1 MRPKRRYHPWYFAW
15 RPLSV
20 DDEETF
26 DLLVGRL
33 WLLTAAGA
41 VAAFGASL
49 LAVPQSYRSRMIG
62 RTAGA
67 LAATGLAGLLAGVH
81 GTVFPALTR
90 IKLPVPHLPL
100 PLDGLRIVH
109 LSDFHLGMPLSV
121 AAVRRALRMT
131 RALRPDLIVLTGDFI
146 SYRYHLP
153 LLRSTLAGLDA
164 PLGMFAVLGN
174 HDHKT
179 EPAAIAHDLELL
191 GITLLDNEH
200 RVVQYKDAQ
209 MVIAGVDDMWHG
221 RPDLCAALM
230 DVPKDLPVLLLAHSP
245 DYADIAAKTNV
256 AVHFAGHTHA
266 GHIRLPVLGSL
277 FLPRH
282 GVRYPHGVQRV
293 GNMWLVISN
302 GLGGLPLRIGARAE
316 ALLVT
321 LQRA

>member
-1 MRPKRRYHPWYFAW
+1 
-15 RPLSV
+15 
-20 DDEETF
+20 
-26 DLLVGRL
+26 
-33 WLLTAAGA
+33 
-41 VAAFGASL
+41 
-49 LAVPQSYRSRMIG
+49 MIG
-62 RTAGA
+62 RTAVA
-67 LAATGLAGLLAGVH
+67 LAASGLSGLLAGVH

-90 IKLPVPHLPL
+90 IKLPVAHLPL

-109 LSDFHLGMPLSV
+109 LSDFHLGMPLSA
-121 AAVRRALRMT
+121 AAVRRALEMT
-131 RALRPDLIVLTGDFI
+131 KALKPDLIVLTGDFI
-146 SYRYHLP
+146 SYRHHLP
-153 LLRSTLAGLDA
+153 LLRATLVGLDA

-179 EPAAIAHDLELL
+179 EPAAIARDLELL
-191 GITLLDNEH
+191 GITVLDNEH

-209 MVIAGVDDMWHG
+209 VVIAGVDDMWHG
-221 RPDLCAALM
+221 HPDLCAALA

-245 DYADIAAKTNV
+245 DYADIAAQANV

-282 GVRYPHGVQRV
+282 GVRYSHGVHRV
-293 GNMWLVISN
+293 KNMWLVISN

-321 LQRA
+321 LRRA